1 MEPVHEVSNMDSA
14 KFSFPAV
21 KGIQANME
29 YYVTMV
35 PLDCIPKLFT
45 FKDENL
51 APEIRSQRT
60 LNKAR
65 IPEMCN
71 YILSNPTS
79 YVFSALTASIDG
91 DVIFEPSGENPDVGM
106 LYISMCAKML
116 INDGQHRR
124 AAIEAALKKNPDL
137 KYEHISMVLYHDIGL
152 KRSQQMFSDLNRF
165 AIRPTQ
171 SLNILYDNRN
181 SSSLLVKE
189 VISDIPEFEK
199 LIDKE
204 HTSIPNRSI
213 ALFTLSAIYHGTLA
227 LIKGMDDKTAAL
239 SMATSFWQAVYQ
251 NMPEWKKVA
260 AGDVKA
266 SVIRKESMSPLS
278 ITIRALGEVG
288 NEMITNYP
296 KSWASK
302 LRALSSIDWSK
313 SNPLWSE
320 GIVVNGSVQ
329 LSHAT
334 QSMMVKVLKQK
345 LV

>member
-1 MEPVHEVSNMDSA
+1 MNSA
-14 KFSFPAV
+14 KYSFPAV

-65 IPEMCN
+65 IPDMCN

-79 YVFSALTASIDG
+79 YVFSALTASVDG
-91 DVIFEPSGENPDVGM
+91 DIFFSPSTDNPDIGM
-106 LYISMCAKML
+106 LNISMQAKML

-152 KRSQQMFSDLNRF
+152 YRSQQMFSDLNRF
-165 AIRPTQ
+165 AILPTQ

-181 SSSLLVKE
+181 RDSLLVKK
-189 VISDIPEFEK
+189 VVSFIPDFDK

-213 ALFTLSAIYHGTLA
+213 ALFTLSAIFHGTNA
-227 LIKGMDDKTAAL
+227 LLKDVADENKYLEI
-239 SMATSFWQAVYQ
+239 ATDFWREVYN
-251 NMPEWKKVA
+251 NMSEWQKVA
-260 AGDVKA
+260 EGSIKA
-266 SVIRKESMSPLS
+266 SIIRKESMSPLS
-278 ITIRALGEVG
+278 ITIRALGHVG
-288 NEMITNYP
+288 NELIDAYP
-296 KSWASK
+296 DTWPSK
-302 LRALSSIDWSK
+302 LKVLKDIDWNK
-313 SNPLWSE
+313 KNPIWNK

-334 QSMMVKVLKQK
+334 QALMIEVLRERILKV
-345 LV
+345 